1 MTDWTVQ
8 SVIFC
13 TCLIQSAKVG
23 HFCVSLL
30 AFGDYLHTFTINYN

>member
-1 MTDWTVQ
+1 MTDWAVQ

-23 HFCVSLL
+23 HFCVSIGILRL
-30 AFGDYLHTFTINYN
+30 FAYIYN